1 MDVGNDI
8 NLSELGF
15 MIGNVCISGLL
26 FADDLV
32 VVARSADGLFIGE
45 EGF

>member
-1 MDVGNDI
+1 MI
-8 NLSELGF
+8 STFLS
-15 MIGNVCISGLL
+15 VCISGLL

-45 EGF
+45 EGV